1 MESEW
6 STKTNRKQHKTD
18 NERQVAATEEQNQ
31 AEAVAAARKR
41 TLSQRAIG
49 AVNKI
54 EVLPS
59 SVYSG
64 DYRLQ
69 APRNAN

>member
-6 STKTNRKQHKTD
+6 STKTNRKQRKAD
-18 NERQVAATEEQNQ
+18 GERQVTAAEEQYQ
-31 AEAVAAARKR
+31 AEEAPAARKR
-41 TLSQRAIG
+41 TLSQRVIG
-49 AVNKI
+49 AVKKI

-64 DYRLQ
+64 DYRL
-69 APRNAN
+69 